1 MSTAD
6 NLDLVMERKKNL
18 EDKLANLRKSI
29 VAGIDG
35 MERSKEVR
43 DRRRKECVLKVM
55 KMILANLE
63 AQDKEVMSQ
72 MKSEAFD
79 LLRVCNKS
87 EAELDELSS
96 ALSNSE
102 EDISHDVLSYIQDLD
117 RKVDGL
123 GIQKFVGSLKLAVD
137 SDSFDSASL
146 METMRDAVYL
156 KTPSVRPRSF
166 SLVIHENSCSGQPLD
181 ILKLEV
187 HVNEEGL
194 TFDPFI
200 LKRLMFSVGFTDL
213 ENGSLW
219 DKAGEISANGQIF
232 TFSMR
237 KRRDMTCRLSVKFL
251 SSNISRSPQLLQAV
265 PVEVEAVQP
274 DPFQLS
280 RQFGQKLARS
290 VSEDSS
296 TALNPPQKTPRLE
309 EGGFQATSSS
319 AMECEVILVTAG
331 EAGSE
336 VIFLKNIVKLS
347 SFMFDI

>member
-29 VAGIDG
+29 LVGIDG

-87 EAELDELSS
+87 ESDLDELSFT
-96 ALSNSE
+96 LNDISE
-102 EDISHDVLSYIQDLD
+102 EDISTDALSYIRDLD
-117 RKVDGL
+117 RQVDDL
-123 GIQKFVGSLKLAVD
+123 GIQTFVESLKLAVD

-166 SLVIHENSCSGQPLD
+166 SLVIHENSCTGQPLD

-200 LKRLMFSVGFTDL
+200 LKRLKFSVGFSDL

-265 PVEVEAVQP
+265 EVEAVQP
-274 DPFQLS
+274 DLFQLS

-336 VIFLKNIVKLS
+336 VIFLRNIVKLG